1 MGQWYSITIK
11 AKGNT
16 ITILDSL
23 KLLPFSVKKIGNS
36 FNTKHKKLE
45 MEYTGF
51 RYAGCEITDEEKE
64 YILNN
69 MEMARSIFTDVL
81 RVNENDKVAVYYL
94 MKCEEH
100 LGRLGGASNSKKG
113 FNGYII

>member
-1 MGQWYSITIK
+1 MSTK
-11 AKGNT
+11 EMFEKG
-16 ITILDSL
+16 
-23 KLLPFSVKKIGNS
+23 V
-36 FNTKHKKLE
+36 
-45 MEYTGF
+45 
-51 RYAGCEITDEEKE
+51 KE